1 MLRVKLWLIGELKL
15 LFVVVVV
22 VVVVV
27 LILLRRKKRVN
38 ADLRVAAYLKEYLS
52 KLLTSVA

>member
-15 LFVVVVV
+15 LFIVVVV

-27 LILLRRKKRVN
+27 LTLLRRKKRVN
-38 ADLRVAAYLKEYLS
+38 ADLRVAAYLKEHLS